1 VNQLLTTTISSL
13 EEVTALASCSSSD
26 SDTALLA
33 VAGLLMD
40 KVTTSGDL
48 SQILSYLYLG
58 SKSAAKNKQLLIKHK
73 IKYVLNCTPTRTA
86 DPENGCPNYYEKERL
101 FVYRRIPIFDNRGED
116 MLSYMDLA
124 CSFINEGQHYGNVL
138 VHCHKGISRS
148 ASFVIGYLMRKKDF
162 TMQEALAHVQSCRNI
177 VQPNSSFLMQLGTL
191 QLQTMQT
198 ETNAANKSTDD
209 NSIGPVQLAPPI
221 GPVMSSPQYTL
232 CTQSNESTDIQAV
245 IRPHQSDTEL
255 FQPTAENC
263 ISDSKKRTITSICQ
277 DSVDTTILESGK
289 LCRTLESDD
298 SSVASQ

>member
-1 VNQLLTTTISSL
+1 
-13 EEVTALASCSSSD
+13 
-26 SDTALLA
+26 
-33 VAGLLMD
+33 MD
-40 KVTTSGDL
+40 KVNTSGDL

-58 SKSAAKNKQLLIKHK
+58 NKSAAKNKQLLIKHK

-124 CSFINEGQHYGNVL
+124 CSFIDEGQHYGNVL

-191 QLQTMQT
+191 QHQTIQT
-198 ETNAANKSTDD
+198 ETNAANKSKVD
-209 NSIGPVQLAPPI
+209 NSFGPVQLVPLI
-221 GPVMSSPQYTL
+221 GPVMSSPRHTS
-232 CTQSNESTDIQAV
+232 CTQSNELIDVEAV

-255 FQPTAENC
+255 FQPTAENS
-263 ISDSKKRTITSICQ
+263 ISDSKKRTITSICP
-277 DSVDTTILESGK
+277 DSVDSAILESSK
-289 LCRTLESDD
+289 LCKTLESDR
-298 SSVASQ
+298 V